1 MANQRMSG
9 RFRWQ
14 LALVA
19 LLLFGFSLVQA
30 QVSQAPP
37 PTEKQRAKLLKQIGR
52 HLKKDA
58 FAYNTDFSV
67 WPQYL
72 AAEEE
77 ALVAAKTAGEF
88 TTILNRAL
96 DRFGISHLFVLDPQ
110 IAAGRSEGTQFGA
123 GFRTVPM
130 FDSLAR
136 LVNVVFPESPASE
149 AGIQAGDLIVS
160 VDDED
165 LDPESLNYPFSPGGR
180 LLVRQDIDRRLQIE
194 RDGER
199 HESVIEFADHIAY
212 IPAALNWI
220 EADSGEIAWLTINSF
235 GFPDYQPTEI
245 DEFFTEIHRRA
256 PAGMVLDMRGNG
268 GGRLSHTNHLA
279 SYLLDPGTPMVR
291 IFRKDPKVPTG
302 ESLAGV
308 GQVWLQLID
317 RGELQYRGPLVVL
330 IDRGCGSGGDAFPGL
345 MKQARGATLIGE
357 RTAGALIGARPM
369 PIAGGYLLIFPIQEH
384 LLPDGTRIE
393 GVGVHPDIALGPIDT
408 TDDEKVRDAAL
419 AELSRLLV
427 RNSKVSNLL
436 GCQRLRFGGTL
447 TAI

>member
-1 MANQRMSG
+1 MTDHRIVW
-9 RFRWQ
+9 R
-14 LALVA
+14 LVTVALV
-19 LLLFGFSLVQA
+19 LFGFSMVQA

-72 AAEEE
+72 AEEE
-77 ALVAAKTAGEF
+77 AALVAAKTAGEF
-88 TTILNRAL
+88 TTIMNRAL
-96 DRFGISHLFVLDPQ
+96 NRFEISHLFMLDPQ
-110 IAAGRSEGTQFGA
+110 ITAGRREGTQFGA

-130 FDSLAR
+130 PDRGTR
-136 LVNVVFPESPASE
+136 LVNVVFPESPATR
-149 AGIQAGDLIVS
+149 AAVQAGDLIVA
-160 VDDED
+160 VDAED
-165 LDPESLNYPFSPGGR
+165 LDPESLDYPFSPGGR
-180 LLVRQDIDRRLQIE
+180 LLARPGADRRLQIE
-194 RDGER
+194 RNGER
-199 HESVIEFADHIAY
+199 VEAVIQFADHISY
-212 IPAALNWI
+212 VPAALDWI
-220 EADSGEIAWLTINSF
+220 TADSGEIAWLTVKSF
-235 GFPDYQPTEI
+235 GFPDYKPEEI
-245 DEFFTEIHRRA
+245 DAFFAEIHQRA
-256 PAGMVLDMRGNG
+256 PSGMVLDMRGNG
-268 GGRLSHTNHLA
+268 GGRLSYTDHLA

-308 GQVWLQLID
+308 GQVGLQLID

-369 PIAGGYLLIFPIQEH
+369 PIAYGYLLIFPVEEH

-393 GVGVHPDIALGPIDT
+393 GVGVHPDIVLGPVST
-408 TDDEKVRDAAL
+408 TNDEKVRDAAL
-419 AELSRLLV
+419 AELSRLSNDVSVLDHKSEAATVGDLV
-427 RNSKVSNLL
+427 
-436 GCQRLRFGGTL
+436 QRVLVEND
-447 TAI
+447 